1 MPPRRLRP
9 LRLALGAATALAL
22 VLAVI
27 LASSTGHGT
36 SSKPPAATGPE
47 SSFDGAALP
56 GDISAPGFTLTNQLG
71 RRVSLAD
78 YRGQVVVLTFLY
90 STCGDTCTVIAQ
102 QIRGALD
109 ELARPV
115 AVLIVSADP
124 TADSRASVNR
134 FLAQTSLSGRV
145 QYLTG
150 PLPRLRSIWRA
161 YRIKPASAGER
172 VFDEYASV
180 MLLDPAGRERVLFQS
195 EQMTPESLSH
205 DIRRLDGAPTHP

>member
-1 MPPRRLRP
+1 MPQRRLRR
-9 LRLALGAATALAL
+9 LRLALGATTALAL

-27 LASSTGHGT
+27 LASSTGRG
-36 SSKPPAATGPE
+36 SSSNTAPATGPE

-56 GDISAPGFTLTNQLG
+56 GDIGAPDFTLTNELG
-71 RRVSLAD
+71 HSVSLAD

-102 QIRGALD
+102 QIRGALN
-109 ELARPV
+109 ELPHQV
-115 AVLIVSADP
+115 PVLIVSADP
-124 TADSRASVNR
+124 ATDSRASVDR
-134 FLAQTSLSGRV
+134 FLAQTSLSGRA

-150 PLPRLRSIWRA
+150 PLSQLRPIWRA
-161 YRIKPASAGER
+161 YRIKPASAGAR

-180 MLLDPAGRERVLFQS
+180 MLLDRAGRERVLFQS

-205 DIRRLDGAPTHP
+205 DIRRLDGDPVQP